1 MQDISEYV
9 TCRFN
14 LFQLRLFMKGKN
26 HLMMMMKI
34 SISND
39 SFYSYIVTHTPQI
52 LMTQFKQIIL

>member
-9 TCRFN
+9 TCCFN

-39 SFYSYIVTHTPQI
+39 SFYSYIVTHTSD
-52 LMTQFKQIIL
+52 LNDSV

>member
-9 TCRFN
+9 TCCFN

-26 HLMMMMKI
+26 HLMMMMMKI

-39 SFYSYIVTHTPQI
+39 SFYSYIVTHTSD
-52 LMTQFKQIIL
+52 LNDSV